1 VESGR
6 PRLFRVEE
14 DVKRAISV
22 VGWTWNE
29 DAGIPKICMP
39 GHGMPGA
46 TNQDGASIRLM
57 KEAQDVVETTYKY
70 IRETKETLK
79 PPKWQ
84 RFREL
89 LTGELLMSAYINL
102 HSGESTRVLLLSSNQ
117 LAAVLPSIRQRATA
131 FLPADDPNIAALKT
145 SQRAARG

>member
-1 VESGR
+1 
-6 PRLFRVEE
+6 
-14 DVKRAISV
+14 
-22 VGWTWNE
+22 
-29 DAGIPKICMP
+29 MP

-84 RFREL
+84 RFR
-89 LTGELLMSAYINL
+89 
-102 HSGESTRVLLLSSNQ
+102 
-117 LAAVLPSIRQRATA
+117 
-131 FLPADDPNIAALKT
+131 
-145 SQRAARG
+145 